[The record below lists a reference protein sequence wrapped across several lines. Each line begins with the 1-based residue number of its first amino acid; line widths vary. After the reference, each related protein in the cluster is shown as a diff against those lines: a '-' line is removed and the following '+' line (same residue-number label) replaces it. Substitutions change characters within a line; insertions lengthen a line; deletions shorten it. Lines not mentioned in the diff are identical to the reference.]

1 MTSAIKVIPIQ
12 SLNLNMYKT
21 QIKTE
26 IQKVIES
33 LPETILKDVLDLLKE
48 MQNQPIEKVKL
59 INNLRQ
65 ILAQDKELLKQLAE

>member
-1 MTSAIKVIPIQ
+1 MF
-12 SLNLNMYKT
+12 KT

-65 ILAQDKELLKQLAE
+65 ILAQDKELLKQLAK